1 MADDQVEAIEL
12 DDDDRPLP
20 LPAGQAL
27 ERIADTLAEAVEIV
41 GAYDAAMP
49 LIAAG
54 LDLLVETRCGAC
66 RRAALVE
73 VRDAIYQLLREVA
86 S

>member
-1 MADDQVEAIEL
+1 
-12 DDDDRPLP
+12 
-20 LPAGQAL
+20 
-27 ERIADTLAEAVEIV
+27 
-41 GAYDAAMP
+41 MP